1 MIIKIQKREN
11 FDNSLIVKQLAI
23 YKLFKSFGYKKRRQR
38 VRISIQLANILKKTV
53 INN

>member
-1 MIIKIQKREN
+1 MIIKIQKR

-38 VRISIQLANILKKTV
+38 VRISIQLANILKKTLV
-53 INN
+53 NN